1 MASRHVWLSTSIPGC
16 VLGVEV
22 ELNTQLFQ
30 ASLKTDLST
39 TFREGMRLYQQGMF
53 PFSSRGRW
61 WSLLGAQLQGG
72 EGAGEG
78 GGPSRVDVQA
88 PAKARECSWALLSGN
103 ESKSLPA
110 YFSRVPTALTI
121 QHFKGRWWR
130 RELVI

>member
-30 ASLKTDLST
+30 ASLKTDLLT
-39 TFREGMRLYQQGMF
+39 TFKEGMRLYQQGMF

-61 WSLLGAQLQGG
+61 RSLLGAQLQGG

-88 PAKARECSWALLSGN
+88 PTNQGNAAGLCCLVTNLNLYMPIFPECPLL
-103 ESKSLPA
+103 
-110 YFSRVPTALTI
+110 
-121 QHFKGRWWR
+121 
-130 RELVI
+130 